1 MKTLRIIGA
10 AFLVLLGAMML
21 VSWNVAGKAV
31 SAIESGEAATNLTQK
46 LLDDPN
52 FADAAAQRIADGL
65 VERTQGNLIG
75 RIVAA
80 FEPEIK
86 QAIVRVLESDQVNAA
101 VTKSVSQV
109 EKQLTDEL
117 TDPNRPSGPFTV
129 SIDLSDRVNARIDQ
143 IPVIGSFIPSVTVPP
158 IQRDLIDAQTF
169 DSIRQVYSGIK
180 LVATWGLLVGILL
193 IVGGFFV
200 APRSRWYWP
209 QAILGT
215 AVLVLAVSIAVR
227 RVIPAQVA
235 NAVPGGSNSG
245 GGTFVRDFLNDNA
258 TGPIATRLLL
268 MAIWALVLA
277 ALFAVIARM
286 LPGWKEKYVPVKV
299 VTAEPEAAFVAPA
312 VLPDA
317 TVTSAAPVAEAVV
330 VEDVVVEDV
339 VVVEAAVPEASA
351 IAAEPM
357 VVESPPSAPAVK
369 PTRAK
374 AAPAA
379 KAAPVKA
386 TPAKATPATKP
397 AAASATPAPKATR
410 TRKPAP
416 PKE

>member
-235 NAVPGGSNSG
+235 NADS
-245 GGTFVRDFLNDNA
+245 R
-258 TGPIATRLLL
+258 
-268 MAIWALVLA
+268 
-277 ALFAVIARM
+277 
-286 LPGWKEKYVPVKV
+286 
-299 VTAEPEAAFVAPA
+299 
-312 VLPDA
+312 
-317 TVTSAAPVAEAVV
+317 
-330 VEDVVVEDV
+330 
-339 VVVEAAVPEASA
+339 
-351 IAAEPM
+351 
-357 VVESPPSAPAVK
+357 
-369 PTRAK
+369 
-374 AAPAA
+374 
-379 KAAPVKA
+379 
-386 TPAKATPATKP
+386 
-397 AAASATPAPKATR
+397 
-410 TRKPAP
+410 
-416 PKE
+416 